1 MSCLAKNWH
10 SKLQA
15 VYQDAKDI
23 PVATGQ
29 DTSTRQL
36 IVLHS
41 GDAAWHEAQGVE
53 HRHAA
58 ALSS

>member
-1 MSCLAKNWH
+1 M
-10 SKLQA
+10 A
-15 VYQDAKDI
+15 VYKDATDI
-23 PVATGQ
+23 LVATGQ

-41 GDAAWHEAQGVE
+41 GDAAWHEAHGVE
-53 HRHAA
+53 DRHAA

>member
-1 MSCLAKNWH
+1 M
-10 SKLQA
+10 A
-15 VYQDAKDI
+15 VYKDATDI
-23 PVATGQ
+23 LVATGQ

-41 GDAAWHEAQGVE
+41 GDAAWHEAHGVE